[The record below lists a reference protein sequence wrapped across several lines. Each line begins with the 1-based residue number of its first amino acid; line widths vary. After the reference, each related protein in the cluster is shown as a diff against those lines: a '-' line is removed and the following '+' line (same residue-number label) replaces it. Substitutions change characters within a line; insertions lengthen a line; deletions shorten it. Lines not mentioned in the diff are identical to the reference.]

1 MHDEDAREK
10 RINQILMIGIY
21 IMLGVILFTSIFYL
35 KATKTYRHARNEA
48 IQIATQYGKLD
59 QVDDFY
65 WFNRNKTYF
74 SVGGKDAKGDEKYV
88 IIAQKGGKVQVV
100 NQKDG
105 YNEDEIRQVFAK
117 VHPNQTI
124 LKATLGLYKKHIVW
138 EIVSKQNQY
147 YLFDFKSGQA
157 IENT

>member
-1 MHDEDAREK
+1 
-10 RINQILMIGIY
+10 
-21 IMLGVILFTSIFYL
+21 MLGVILFTSIFYL

-65 WFNRNKTYF
+65 QFNRKKTYF

-105 YNEDEIRQVFAK
+105 YNEDEIRRFLPRQVRELELAEAER
-117 VHPNQTI
+117 
-124 LKATLGLYKKHIVW
+124 KANMI
-138 EIVSKQNQY
+138 
-147 YLFDFKSGQA
+147 
-157 IENT
+157 

>member
-1 MHDEDAREK
+1 MHNEDAREK

-35 KATKTYRHARNEA
+35 KATKSYRHARNEA

-65 WFNRNKTYF
+65 WFNRKNTYF

-105 YNEDEIRQVFAK
+105 YNEDEIRQIFAK

-124 LKATLGLYKKHIVW
+124 LKTTLGFYKKHIVW

-147 YLFDFKSGQA
+147 YFFDFKSGQA
-157 IENT
+157 IENI